1 MRRKTTDY
9 VDSHDDA
16 AAGSREGHGPHREV
30 SYFFTEKLM
39 CVLDHI
45 QIFAIVWSSAQS
57 WPAPS
62 DWAAA
67 TSWTLMANVDVVGWD
82 TWMITR
88 PGAPARSTPVPVF
101 GVWEGKFGG
110 YVLYAS
116 LFAAVPVLLFAMHL
130 VGVRRDSTAL
140 RSVALRAAE
149 FFYIPVALAVFRLGH
164 CAPDGKAMGRLSVDP
179 DVVCGSLWHLVPMVA
194 TFVVAGAYLLGL
206 PALLVLQI
214 RGHLV
219 YEEPAAHE
227 SRLVWCESE
236 YLLGLNNFWKDGH
249 MSSFSSFRRAHVYHR
264 AWTMIHK
271 LAIVLVFSF
280 ARWPTPARALDPDI
294 EDVLSSDTS
303 GQSPQALILF
313 ALLVVWAVLQTVV
326 PPYRC
331 GSTTTV
337 CLSLEW
343 PLIVMVFL
351 GWLKASG
358 VRSALVIDS
367 AIMVMNTFLG
377 VASLIGVC
385 YGLFWKAGYHKERWP
400 TRAACGTSL
409 AGESARQRSRRL
421 ARARMP
427 MRGMWFV
434 PSQRARRRCCG
445 SVCGRVDVAIHD
457 MEVAQW
463 LATVRKAQRLLHKCA
478 LTPGLMMPVD
488 ELEDMTTSIRGKVR
502 SDRSSGVYSQRSSC
516 GVVCGVCCVACGV
529 WRVACGV
536 LACVF
541 SLFSFASLS
550 NNGLVFRS
558 HSTPPFPYSFPPS
571 CLSSFVHLVSIVV
584 TLSTGTQHGYGI
596 ML

>member
-1 MRRKTTDY
+1 M
-9 VDSHDDA
+9 
-16 AAGSREGHGPHREV
+16 
-30 SYFFTEKLM
+30 SY
-39 CVLDHI
+39 
-45 QIFAIVWSSAQS
+45 
-57 WPAPS
+57 
-62 DWAAA
+62 
-67 TSWTLMANVDVVGWD
+67 
-82 TWMITR
+82 
-88 PGAPARSTPVPVF
+88 
-101 GVWEGKFGG
+101 
-110 YVLYAS
+110 
-116 LFAAVPVLLFAMHL
+116 
-130 VGVRRDSTAL
+130 
-140 RSVALRAAE
+140 
-149 FFYIPVALAVFRLGH
+149 
-164 CAPDGKAMGRLSVDP
+164 
-179 DVVCGSLWHLVPMVA
+179 
-194 TFVVAGAYLLGL
+194 TFLLGL

-214 RGHLV
+214 RSHLV

-313 ALLVVWAVLQTVV
+313 AILVMWAVLQTVV

-343 PLIVMVFL
+343 PLIVIVFL

-367 AIMVMNTFLG
+367 SILAMNTALG
-377 VASLIGVC
+377 VVSLIGVC

-421 ARARMP
+421 ARARVP

-463 LATVRKAQRLLHKCA
+463 LAIVRKAQRLLHKCA
-478 LTPGLMMPVD
+478 FTPGLMMPVD
-488 ELEDMTTSIRGKVR
+488 ELEDMATSIREKVR
-502 SDRSSGVYSQRSSC
+502 SDRSSGGYPHRAVR
-516 GVVCGVCCVACGV
+516 VVCMFYVVWRVACGV

-536 LACVF
+536 F
-541 SLFSFASLS
+541 SRFSHSVCFVSLS
-550 NNGLVFRS
+550 NNELLFRS
-558 HSTPPFPYSFPPS
+558 LSTPPFPYSFPPS
-571 CLSSFVHLVSIVV
+571 CLSSFVHLVSISA
-584 TLSTGTQHGYGI
+584 TSGDATGARVGAISDTRPPACNGVDREI
-596 ML
+596 SA